1 MLQTQ
6 LADSK
11 AKCRLLEESLRSLA
25 HENGDQD
32 AEANKAPKNIKR
44 SPSSSIGGDVV
55 VAGSSSNTTESD
67 SSDFDEYYDTGK
79 QYKTRKT
86 LISLELEFFRTLYIL
101 LALRKRTFKLKQFKC
116 FIISNYQ
123 VKLENS
129 EFLIGGGK

>member
-25 HENGDQD
+25 HENGDHD

-79 QYKTRKT
+79 QYKTKT
-86 LISLELEFFRTLYIL
+86 LISLELELFFVLY
-101 LALRKRTFKLKQFKC
+101 
-116 FIISNYQ
+116 
-123 VKLENS
+123 
-129 EFLIGGGK
+129 

>member
-32 AEANKAPKNIKR
+32 ADQANKAPKNIKR

-79 QYKTRKT
+79 Q
-86 LISLELEFFRTLYIL
+86 
-101 LALRKRTFKLKQFKC
+101 
-116 FIISNYQ
+116 
-123 VKLENS
+123 
-129 EFLIGGGK
+129 